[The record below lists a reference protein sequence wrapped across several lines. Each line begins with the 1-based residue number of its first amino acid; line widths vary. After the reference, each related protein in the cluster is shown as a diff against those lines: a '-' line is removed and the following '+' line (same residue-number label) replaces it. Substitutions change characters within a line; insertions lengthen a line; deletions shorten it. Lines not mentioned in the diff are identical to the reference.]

1 MVVVVDGSGSILGD
15 SQEDED
21 NDWLASKNF
30 AKDTVAAFADENL
43 FVNGGT
49 ASFVQFAG
57 SVNPG
62 GTFSS
67 QADFDAFVDAEE
79 QMGTSTA
86 IPLGI
91 DAGQELLDAAPEAS
105 TSFMVVTTDGRSN
118 GGDTLVRHMVCFA
131 LESIHT
137 VLRPYFTLCLDRFP
151 CLWCRR
157 VCYVITLA
165 GSCRE
170 RLCTKD

>member
-1 MVVVVDGSGSILGD
+1 MKHFFQVNVVVVVDGSGSIPGD
-15 SQEDED
+15 SQDDEN

-79 QMGTSTA
+79 QMGTSTS
-86 IPLGI
+86 ISLGI

-105 TSFMVVTTDGRSN
+105 TSFMVVTTDGDGN
-118 GGDTLVRHMVCFA
+118 GGELVRHMVCFA

-151 CLWCRR
+151 TP
-157 VCYVITLA
+157 VP
-165 GSCRE
+165 
-170 RLCTKD
+170 